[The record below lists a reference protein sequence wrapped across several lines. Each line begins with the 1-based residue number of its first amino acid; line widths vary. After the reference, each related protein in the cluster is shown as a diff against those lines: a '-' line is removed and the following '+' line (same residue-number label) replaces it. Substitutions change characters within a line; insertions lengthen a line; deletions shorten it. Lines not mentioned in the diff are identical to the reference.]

1 MVAVV
6 PAHSP
11 SAGFLAFVAAAAV
24 ALIGLAW
31 WATHHDKK

>member
-11 SAGFLAFVAAAAV
+11 SAGFLAFVAAAV
-24 ALIGLAW
+24 LALIGLVV
-31 WATHHDKK
+31 WALHNDKK